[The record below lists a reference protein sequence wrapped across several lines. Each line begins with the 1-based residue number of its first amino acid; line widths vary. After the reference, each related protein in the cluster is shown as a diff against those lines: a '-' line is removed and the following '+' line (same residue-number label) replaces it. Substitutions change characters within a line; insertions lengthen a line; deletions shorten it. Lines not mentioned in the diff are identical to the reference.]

1 MEDQRTRLHPAA
13 GAGFFCS
20 EGVAAS
26 EEVRGQQ
33 PTARLRWVSDIG
45 TEGGR
50 AHFTEARCVFVGLL
64 SRSAPPVQLRSVSRL
79 GRPMCMPRKNKP
91 NRCADCLTVLCPT
104 TLSSIPTTIATDVRT
119 LAKAW
124 HSKIKVSC
132 PHCGAVHTYR
142 VSEAFV
148 EAAISY
154 ARLRGDVA
162 QLGLSAAVFS
172 RL

>member
-1 MEDQRTRLHPAA
+1 ME
-13 GAGFFCS
+13 
-20 EGVAAS
+20 
-26 EEVRGQQ
+26 
-33 PTARLRWVSDIG
+33 
-45 TEGGR
+45 
-50 AHFTEARCVFVGLL
+50 
-64 SRSAPPVQLRSVSRL
+64 
-79 GRPMCMPRKNKP
+79 P

-104 TLSSIPTTIATDVRT
+104 TLTSIPTTIATDVRT

-124 HSKIKVSC
+124 HKVSC
-132 PHCGAVHTYR
+132 THCGAVHTYR

-162 QLGLSAAVFS
+162 QLGLSVAAFS

>member
-1 MEDQRTRLHPAA
+1 
-13 GAGFFCS
+13 
-20 EGVAAS
+20 
-26 EEVRGQQ
+26 
-33 PTARLRWVSDIG
+33 
-45 TEGGR
+45 
-50 AHFTEARCVFVGLL
+50 
-64 SRSAPPVQLRSVSRL
+64 
-79 GRPMCMPRKNKP
+79 MPRKNKP

-104 TLSSIPTTIATDVRT
+104 TLTSIPTTIATDVRT

-162 QLGLSAAVFS
+162 QRAFGRGFFASVVSQSLTFSPILHGFVMVYTSPFCAEIIVFVRVVGFIGLARYVVVH
-172 RL
+172 

>member
-1 MEDQRTRLHPAA
+1 MRICR
-13 GAGFFCS
+13 
-20 EGVAAS
+20 VA
-26 EEVRGQQ
+26 
-33 PTARLRWVSDIG
+33 
-45 TEGGR
+45 
-50 AHFTEARCVFVGLL
+50 L
-64 SRSAPPVQLRSVSRL
+64 SRSALPVQLRSVSRL
-79 GRPMCMPRKNKP
+79 GRPMYMPRKNKP

-104 TLSSIPTTIATDVRT
+104 TLTSIPTTIATDVRT

-162 QLGLSAAVFS
+162 QRGLSAAAFS